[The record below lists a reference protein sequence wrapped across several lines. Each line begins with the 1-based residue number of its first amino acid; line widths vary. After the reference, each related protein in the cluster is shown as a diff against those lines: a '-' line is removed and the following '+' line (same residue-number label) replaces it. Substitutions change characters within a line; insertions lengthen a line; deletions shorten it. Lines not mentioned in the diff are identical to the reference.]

1 MRCLRFL
8 QDFYILAHLASG
20 CLSYVTALSH
30 CLVTDLAKIGAVSH
44 HLPPTLPPS
53 LPGKQSPSPQRLSRM
68 AITNFSLTLAGFHNI
83 GLFEVLPLVDKNF
96 FLERSEVKGRL
107 SLMQD
112 LSRFAIDIP
121 REAADERGN

>member
-1 MRCLRFL
+1 
-8 QDFYILAHLASG
+8 
-20 CLSYVTALSH
+20 
-30 CLVTDLAKIGAVSH
+30 
-44 HLPPTLPPS
+44 
-53 LPGKQSPSPQRLSRM
+53 M

-83 GLFEVLPLVDKNF
+83 GLFKVLPLVDENF

-112 LSRFAIDIP
+112 LSRFAIGIP